1 MLKYLA
7 KISMDI
13 FPSVLATIIGAY
25 IVNHY
30 INARPAADTPAVVVA
45 PADAGKNSKPADVAN
60 LPVPGVKAKGVSEK
74 SISDKGASDKPAAE
88 KPAETKPAETKATET
103 RATETKATETKAT
116 ETKATE
122 TKATETKAADE
133 AASRGRTPA
142 HEKAVAKSTP
152 AAPAAAAPVVEANSA
167 AASAAVT
174 PDANDLARA
183 AIERLRKSPEG
194 KAAEKA
200 AEAKSTETRPSEIKP
215 AEAKAAERMSEPAVQ
230 EASRIPEAPRNVTV
244 VPSTVRPLPPPIN
257 VSTPS
262 PDAYGSGGSSQANPP
277 YTASLGN
284 DDPNRLTPPAD
295 IPVPVI
301 APPLDLRADAGSPA
315 PRPKT
320 NVADEML
327 SGMKSMFHAVLPKSA
342 TPD

>member
-30 INARPAADTPAVVVA
+30 INARPAADTPAVLVA
-45 PADAGKNSKPADVAN
+45 PADAGKNGKPGDVAN
-60 LPVPGVKAKGVSEK
+60 LPAPGVKAKGVSEK
-74 SISDKGASDKPAAE
+74 SISEKSASDKPAADKSAE
-88 KPAETKPAETKATET
+88 TKSAETKPADTKSAD
-103 RATETKATETKAT
+103 TKSA
-116 ETKATE
+116 
-122 TKATETKAADE
+122 ETKAADTKAADVAPGE
-133 AASRGRTPA
+133 ASHGR
-142 HEKAVAKSTP
+142 KAAPKSSSVASTP
-152 AAPAAAAPVVEANSA
+152 AGPAAAPVVEANSA
-167 AASAAVT
+167 PPAASPAAT

-200 AEAKSTETRPSEIKP
+200 AEAKANEIKPSEIRP
-215 AEAKAAERMSEPAVQ
+215 AEAKAAERTPEHAVQ
-230 EASRIPEAPRNVTV
+230 EVLRIPEAPRNVTAV
-244 VPSTVRPLPPPIN
+244 SSSVRPLPPPIN

-262 PDAYGSGGSSQANPP
+262 ADAYGNGGSQANPP
-277 YTASLGN
+277 FTASVGN
-284 DDPNRLTPPAD
+284 DSPNRLTPPAD

-301 APPLDLRADAGSPA
+301 APPLDLRADAGATA
-315 PRPKT
+315 PQPKT

-327 SGMKSMFHAVLPKSA
+327 SGMKSMFHAVLPKGA

>member
-1 MLKYLA
+1 
-7 KISMDI
+7 MDI

-30 INARPAADTPAVVVA
+30 INARPAADTPAAVVT
-45 PADAGKNSKPADVAN
+45 PADGGKKPADVAN
-60 LPVPGVKAKGVSEK
+60 LPGPGVKAKGVSEK
-74 SISDKGASDKPAAE
+74 SISDKAAAE
-88 KPAETKPAETKATET
+88 KPAEPKAAES
-103 RATETKATETKAT
+103 
-116 ETKATE
+116 
-122 TKATETKAADE
+122 KAADAKSADPKATD
-133 AASRGRTPA
+133 AARTPA
-142 HEKAVAKSTP
+142 HEKAAAKSTP
-152 AAPAAAAPVVEANSA
+152 AAPVVEANSA
-167 AASAAVT
+167 PAAASPAAT

-200 AEAKSTETRPSEIKP
+200 AEAKSAETRP
-215 AEAKAAERMSEPAVQ
+215 AEAKSDTKSVERPPEPAMQ
-230 EASRIPEAPRNVTV
+230 QDASRTPEAPRIVTA
-244 VPSTVRPLPPPIN
+244 VPTTVRPLPPPIN

-262 PDAYGSGGSSQANPP
+262 PDAYGNGAASQANPP
-277 YTASLGN
+277 YTASISN
-284 DDPNRLTPPAD
+284 DNPNRLTPPAD

-301 APPLDLRADAGSPA
+301 APPLDLRADAGAPM

>member
-30 INARPAADTPAVVVA
+30 INAKPAADTPAAVVA
-45 PADAGKNSKPADVAN
+45 PVEAGKNGKPADVAN
-60 LPVPGVKAKGVSEK
+60 LPAPGVKAKGVSEK
-74 SISDKGASDKPAAE
+74 SVSEKSATDKAAAE
-88 KPAETKPAETKATET
+88 KPADKP
-103 RATETKATETKAT
+103 
-116 ETKATE
+116 
-122 TKATETKAADE
+122 ETKAADV
-133 AASRGRTPA
+133 APADTASHGRPPA
-142 HEKAVAKSTP
+142 REKAAAKSTP
-152 AAPAAAAPVVEANSA
+152 AATVPVVEANSA
-167 AASAAVT
+167 PAAASPAAT

-200 AEAKSTETRPSEIKP
+200 AEAK
-215 AEAKAAERMSEPAVQ
+215 AAETKPVERTPEPAVR
-230 EASRIPEAPRNVTV
+230 EATRVPEAPRVVTTE
-244 VPSTVRPLPPPIN
+244 PSAVRPLPPPIT

-262 PDAYGSGGSSQANPP
+262 PEAYGNGGSSPS
-277 YTASLGN
+277 YTASVGN
-284 DDPNRLTPPAD
+284 DDPNRITPPAD

-301 APPLDLRADAGSPA
+301 APPLDLRADAGASL
-315 PRPKT
+315 PRPKKT

-327 SGMKSMFHAVLPKSA
+327 SGMKSMFHSVLPKSA

>member
-30 INARPAADTPAVVVA
+30 INARPAADTPASVMA
-45 PADAGKNSKPADVAN
+45 PADAGKSGKPADVAN
-60 LPVPGVKAKGVSEK
+60 LPAPGVKAKGVSEK
-74 SISDKGASDKPAAE
+74 SISDKSASDKPAAE
-88 KPAETKPAETKATET
+88 KPAETKPAESKPAES
-103 RATETKATETKAT
+103 
-116 ETKATE
+116 
-122 TKATETKAADE
+122 KAADVAPGE
-133 AASRGRTPA
+133 TASHSRTAA

-152 AAPAAAAPVVEANSA
+152 AAPTAAPVVEANSA
-167 AASAAVT
+167 PAAASPAAT

-200 AEAKSTETRPSEIKP
+200 AEAKSSEIKP
-215 AEAKAAERMSEPAVQ
+215 VEARSSETRSSETKATERTPEPAVQ
-230 EASRIPEAPRNVTV
+230 EASRTPEAPRVVTA
-244 VPSTVRPLPPPIN
+244 VPSMVRPLPPPIN

-262 PDAYGSGGSSQANPP
+262 PEAYGNGGASQANPS
-277 YTASLGN
+277 YTASVGN

-295 IPVPVI
+295 IPVPMI
-301 APPLDLRADAGSPA
+301 APPLDLRADAGA
-315 PRPKT
+315 TTPRPKT

>member
-30 INARPAADTPAVVVA
+30 INAKPAADTPAAVVA
-45 PADAGKNSKPADVAN
+45 PVEAGKNGKPADVAN
-60 LPVPGVKAKGVSEK
+60 LPAPGVKAKGVSEK
-74 SISDKGASDKPAAE
+74 SVSEKSATDKAAAE
-88 KPAETKPAETKATET
+88 KPADKP
-103 RATETKATETKAT
+103 
-116 ETKATE
+116 
-122 TKATETKAADE
+122 ETKAADV
-133 AASRGRTPA
+133 APADTASHGRPPA
-142 HEKAVAKSTP
+142 REKAAAKSIP
-152 AAPAAAAPVVEANSA
+152 AATAPVVEANSA
-167 AASAAVT
+167 PAAASPAAA

-200 AEAKSTETRPSEIKP
+200 AEAK
-215 AEAKAAERMSEPAVQ
+215 AAETKPVERTPEPAVR
-230 EASRIPEAPRNVTV
+230 EATRVPEAPRVVTTE
-244 VPSTVRPLPPPIN
+244 PSAVRPLPPPIT

-262 PDAYGSGGSSQANPP
+262 PEAYGNGGSSPS
-277 YTASLGN
+277 YTASVGN
-284 DDPNRLTPPAD
+284 DDPNRITPPAD

-301 APPLDLRADAGSPA
+301 APPLDLRADAGA
-315 PRPKT
+315 TMPRPKKT

-327 SGMKSMFHAVLPKSA
+327 SGMKSMFHSVLPKSA

>member
-30 INARPAADTPAVVVA
+30 INAKPAADTPAAVTA
-45 PADAGKNSKPADVAN
+45 PAQTGSDGKPTDTAN
-60 LPVPGVKAKGVSEK
+60 LPAPGVKAKGIPEK
-74 SISDKGASDKPAAE
+74 SVTDKAAVE
-88 KPAETKPAETKATET
+88 KPADHPPAA
-103 RATETKATETKAT
+103 
-116 ETKATE
+116 
-122 TKATETKAADE
+122 ETKAADVAPAE
-133 AASRGRTPA
+133 TGPRGRPSA
-142 HEKAVAKSTP
+142 RDKAAAKS
-152 AAPAAAAPVVEANSA
+152 APAASAPVVEANSA
-167 AASAAVT
+167 TAASPA

-194 KAAEKA
+194 KAAEA
-200 AEAKSTETRPSEIKP
+200 RASETKPSEARASETKP
-215 AEAKAAERMSEPAVQ
+215 AEPAVRD
-230 EASRIPEAPRNVTV
+230 AARTPEAPRVVNVE
-244 VPSTVRPLPPPIN
+244 PSPVRPLPPPIN

-262 PDAYGSGGSSQANPP
+262 AEAYGNGGSNPP
-277 YTASLGN
+277 YTASIAN
-284 DDPNRLTPPAD
+284 DDPNRVTPPAD

-301 APPLDLRADAGSPA
+301 APPLDLRADAGA
-315 PRPKT
+315 ALPRPKKT

-327 SGMKSMFHAVLPKSA
+327 SGMKSMFNAVLPKSA

>member
-30 INARPAADTPAVVVA
+30 INAKPAADAPAAVVA
-45 PADAGKNSKPADVAN
+45 PADAGKKPADVAN
-60 LPVPGVKAKGVSEK
+60 LPGPGVKAKGISEKGISEK
-74 SISDKGASDKPAAE
+74 SISE
-88 KPAETKPAETKATET
+88 KSAPAETKAADVAPAET
-103 RATETKATETKAT
+103 
-116 ETKATE
+116 
-122 TKATETKAADE
+122 
-133 AASRGRTPA
+133 ASHGRTPA
-142 HEKAVAKSTP
+142 AREKAVAKSSPVTSTP
-152 AAPAAAAPVVEANSA
+152 AAPSSAPVVEVNSA
-167 AASAAVT
+167 PAASTAAT

-200 AEAKSTETRPSEIKP
+200 AEAKSPETKPAEIKP
-215 AEAKAAERMSEPAVQ
+215 AETKAAERTPEPPVQ
-230 EASRIPEAPRNVTV
+230 EASRIPEAPRTVTA
-244 VPSTVRPLPPPIN
+244 VPATVRPLPPPIN

-262 PDAYGSGGSSQANPP
+262 PDAYGNGASSQANPA
-277 YTASLGN
+277 YTASVGN

-301 APPLDLRADAGSPA
+301 APPLDLRADAGAAAPG

-320 NVADEML
+320 NVADDML
-327 SGMKSMFHAVLPKSA
+327 SGMKSMFHAVLPKGA

>member
-30 INARPAADTPAVVVA
+30 INARPAADTPAAVVA
-45 PADAGKNSKPADVAN
+45 PADAGKNGKPADVAN

-74 SISDKGASDKPAAE
+74 SLSDKATSDKPAAE
-88 KPAETKPAETKATET
+88 KPA
-103 RATETKATETKAT
+103 

-142 HEKAVAKSTP
+142 HDKAVAKSTP
-152 AAPAAAAPVVEANSA
+152 VAPTAAPVVEANSA
-167 AASAAVT
+167 AAAASPAAT

-200 AEAKSTETRPSEIKP
+200 AEAKSTETKPFEIKP
-215 AEAKAAERMSEPAVQ
+215 AEAKSSETKAAERTPEPAVQ
-230 EASRIPEAPRNVTV
+230 EASRIPEAPRNVTA

-284 DDPNRLTPPAD
+284 DDSNRLTPPAD

-301 APPLDLRADAGSPA
+301 APPLDLRADAGAAA